1 MPVYQKLVRDSI
13 PDIIQR
19 DGKTCRT
26 RILDEQEYRMALEAK
41 FVEEWD
47 EYRKAGNASGRLE
60 ELADVLEVML
70 GLLEVDGGTPEQ
82 LERQRQAKAAE
93 RGAFRRRVLLIDA
106 DD

>member
-1 MPVYQKLVRDSI
+1 MPVYEKLVRDSI
-13 PDIIQR
+13 PDVIQR

-47 EYRKAGNASGRLE
+47 EYRHAENASSRLE
-60 ELADVLEVML
+60 ELADVLEVIL
-70 GLLEVDGGTPEQ
+70 GLVEVDGGTPEQ
-82 LERQRQAKAAE
+82 LERKRQAKAAE
-93 RGAFRRRVLLIDA
+93 RGAFHRRVFLIDA